1 MDIFIDL
8 IRFIP
13 KDLILIQ
20 TGGSNNSKNN
30 NKKNNDK
37 KNNDNKNND
46 NKNNDNKLE
55 DDEPTPLLEMIMDTI
70 KTYYK
75 NVSGFL
81 MGWVLGPIIFA
92 SFAPAMPFLLV
103 MAGMFAILKYI
114 MGFFRKL

>member
-13 KDLILIQ
+13 KDLTLIQ
-20 TGGSNNSKNN
+20 TGGSNNN
-30 NKKNNDK
+30 KNNDK
-37 KNNDNKNND
+37 NK
-46 NKNNDNKLE
+46 NKNNDNKLD
-55 DDEPTPLLEMIMDTI
+55 DDEATPLLKMVMETI
-70 KTYYK
+70 QTYYK
-75 NVSGFL
+75 NISGFL

-92 SFAPAMPFLLV
+92 SFAPAMPFLIV